1 MKISKNR
8 LKEIIIEE
16 ISNLAELEGVVPEEP
31 EEEVELTKTA
41 ARSAETT
48 GGSAVQRAREVGGMT
63 PREGQIVA
71 IMQQVR
77 KLLAAQGEVPAAATI
92 RRYVQAALAAA
103 QKQTGKE

>member
-16 ISNLAELEGVVPEEP
+16 INNLAEVEGVVPEEP
-31 EEEVELTKTA
+31 EEVKFTKA
-41 ARSAETT
+41 SARSAEKT

-77 KLLAAQGEVPAAATI
+77 KALAAEGELPAAATI
-92 RRYVQAALAAA
+92 RRYAQAALDAA